1 MGVSTERSS
10 QKKQAILSAATDL
23 FIERGYNGVSVDAIV
38 RKVGGS
44 KSNIYNYFGGKEG
57 LFCAIVED
65 LSLQILSPLQ
75 EAHIDN
81 LPPREAL
88 TAIGKR
94 AMSVVLSDRAV
105 ALLRI
110 VIAQHQQFPELGHL
124 FFNTGPRRN
133 CDCLA
138 QYIEAQQQKGMLKPC
153 DSQRAAKQ
161 FVGMFLGVNQMQRI
175 LGITEAPS
183 EEEIASIVDDAVTT
197 FLEGYG
203 VNQSG

>member
-10 QKKQAILSAATDL
+10 QKKQAILNAATDL

-75 EAHIDN
+75 EANIDD

-110 VIAQHQQFPELGHL
+110 VIAQNQQFPELGHL

-138 QYIEAQQQKGMLKPC
+138 EYIEIQQQKGMLKPC

-175 LGITEAPS
+175 LGITAAPS

-203 VNQSG
+203 VTQSG